1 MTSSDLSYAVPVRDG
16 LEITDTDLRF
26 SEISQILDNSELLD
40 TEQDNEFV
48 NDNDKLST
56 SCCTESN
63 GMDKEESF
71 QGRLITVFLFS
82 EVWIV

>member
-82 EVWIV
+82 EV

>member
-1 MTSSDLSYAVPVRDG
+1 MTSSDLSYAVEVRDG
-16 LEITDTDLRF
+16 LEITDTDLSF
-26 SEISQILDNSELLD
+26 SEIFQILDNSELLD

-82 EVWIV
+82 EV